1 VQRRD
6 LQGETTLEGIQLD
19 PIDLVGLGVHG
30 EALDVFTNFHQ
41 VLVEHR
47 QGAEQIFGILAFHRF
62 HAAQSFAD
70 LADDLEEGVQVT
82 GGLLPADL
90 NIQPGW
96 HSPDGAEDAGLL
108 GIGAEGFAFAQ
119 FQQEIVQ
126 RSEISRHFVVKAE
139 SAVCGFGDKF
149 VELCQV

>member
-1 VQRRD
+1 M
-6 LQGETTLEGIQLD
+6 
-19 PIDLVGLGVHG
+19 
-30 EALDVFTNFHQ
+30 
-41 VLVEHR
+41 EHR

-139 SAVCGFGDKF
+139 SAVGCFGDEL
-149 VELCQV
+149 VELCQVRRFQEGVGSG